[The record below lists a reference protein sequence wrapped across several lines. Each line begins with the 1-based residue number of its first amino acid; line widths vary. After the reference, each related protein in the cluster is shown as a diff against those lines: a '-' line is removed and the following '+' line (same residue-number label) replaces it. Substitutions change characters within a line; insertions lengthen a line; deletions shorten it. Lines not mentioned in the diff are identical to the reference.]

1 MSLPPI
7 YPPDAVKPFRDELT
21 AVGFEQLETPEQVDE
36 AVRTTKGTLLCFINS
51 VCGCAAGSARPGV
64 GMALQHR
71 VIPDRLVTVFAG
83 MEREAVDR
91 VRELHA
97 AAAPPSSPSMVLFQ
111 DGKLAAMLPRG
122 PLAAGDRGG
131 AGRRVR
137 QVLQARGAVDPAG
150 RVREAGPH
158 QDVRI
163 ADSPDERLARSWTAW
178 PEIRSR

>member
-122 PLAAGDRGG
+122 AIEGRSPQEIAEALVG
-131 AGRRVR
+131 AFDKFCKR
-137 QVLQARGAVDPAG
+137 
-150 RVREAGPH
+150 AGPSIP
-158 QDVRI
+158 R
-163 ADSPDERLARSWTAW
+163 EEFEKLAHIKMCGSQIPRFGG
-178 PEIRSR
+178 